1 MVKNRKDEI
10 LSVAYNL
17 FITKGYDNTSV
28 DEIIEKVNIAKGTF
42 YYYFTS
48 KEEMLDEVI
57 NKMIN
62 EEIIEAKKVVLM
74 PIPIEQKVV
83 GIVTS
88 LRPKSNELNI
98 VEALNNENNIK
109 MHMKYNKRIIDEAT
123 IILKDVVLEGIDK
136 DVFNC
141 TNIEERIKLLLKM
154 SNDTF
159 DDNNFTNK
167 DVEVYIDMVEKLLG
181 ANPGTMS
188 FISTLIGGYNE

>member
-109 MHMKYNKRIIDEAT
+109 MHMKYLKRIIDEAT

>member
-136 DVFNC
+136 GVFNC

>member
-98 VEALNNENNIK
+98 VETLNNDNNIK

-136 DVFNC
+136 GIFNC
-141 TNIEERIKLLLKM
+141 TNIEERIKLLLKI

>member
-98 VEALNNENNIK
+98 VETLNNDNNIK

-136 DVFNC
+136 GVFNC

-181 ANPGTMS
+181 ANPSTMR

>member
-74 PIPIEQKVV
+74 PIPIEQKFV

-98 VEALNNENNIK
+98 VETLNNDNNIK

-136 DVFNC
+136 GVFNC

>member
-123 IILKDVVLEGIDK
+123 II
-136 DVFNC
+136 
-141 TNIEERIKLLLKM
+141 
-154 SNDTF
+154 
-159 DDNNFTNK
+159 
-167 DVEVYIDMVEKLLG
+167 
-181 ANPGTMS
+181 
-188 FISTLIGGYNE
+188 

>member
-98 VEALNNENNIK
+98 VETLNNDNNIK

-136 DVFNC
+136 GVFNC

-188 FISTLIGGYNE
+188 FISALIGGYNE

>member
-10 LSVAYNL
+10 LSAAYNL

-98 VEALNNENNIK
+98 VEALNNDNNIK

-136 DVFNC
+136 GVFNC

-181 ANPGTMS
+181 ANPGTMN

>member
-1 MVKNRKDEI
+1 MVKNRKDEF

-74 PIPIEQKVV
+74 PIPIEQKVF

-98 VEALNNENNIK
+98 VETLNNDNNIK

-136 DVFNC
+136 GVFNC

>member
-98 VEALNNENNIK
+98 VEALNNDNNIK

-136 DVFNC
+136 GVFNC

>member
-109 MHMKYNKRIIDEAT
+109 MHMKYNKRIDEAT

-136 DVFNC
+136 EVFNC

>member
-136 DVFNC
+136 EVFNC

>member
-42 YYYFTS
+42 YYYLTS

-136 DVFNC
+136 EVFNC

>member
-88 LRPKSNELNI
+88 LRPKANELNI

-136 DVFNC
+136 EVFNC

>member
-136 DVFNC
+136 EVFNC
-141 TNIEERIKLLLKM
+141 TNIEERIKLLLKK

>member
-1 MVKNRKDEI
+1 
-10 LSVAYNL
+10 
-17 FITKGYDNTSV
+17 
-28 DEIIEKVNIAKGTF
+28 
-42 YYYFTS
+42 
-48 KEEMLDEVI
+48 MLDEVI

-98 VEALNNENNIK
+98 VETLNNDNNIK

>member
-98 VEALNNENNIK
+98 VETLNNDNNIK

-136 DVFNC
+136 EVFNC

>member
-1 MVKNRKDEI
+1 
-10 LSVAYNL
+10 
-17 FITKGYDNTSV
+17 
-28 DEIIEKVNIAKGTF
+28 
-42 YYYFTS
+42 
-48 KEEMLDEVI
+48 MLDEVI

-98 VEALNNENNIK
+98 VETLNNDNNIK

-136 DVFNC
+136 GVFNC

>member
-48 KEEMLDEVI
+48 KDEMLDEVI

-136 DVFNC
+136 EVFNC

>member
-98 VEALNNENNIK
+98 VETLNNDNNIK

>member
-74 PIPIEQKVV
+74 PIPIEHKVV

-98 VEALNNENNIK
+98 VETLNNDNNIK

-136 DVFNC
+136 GVFNC

>member
-62 EEIIEAKKVVLM
+62 EEIIEAKKFVLM

-136 DVFNC
+136 GVFNC

-181 ANPGTMS
+181 ANPSTMR

>member
-1 MVKNRKDEI
+1 MVKNRKDEF

-98 VEALNNENNIK
+98 VETLNNDNNIK

-136 DVFNC
+136 GVFNC

-188 FISTLIGGYNE
+188 FISALIGGYNE

>member
-98 VEALNNENNIK
+98 VETLNNDNNIK

-136 DVFNC
+136 EVFNC

-167 DVEVYIDMVEKLLG
+167 DKYI
-181 ANPGTMS
+181 
-188 FISTLIGGYNE
+188 

>member
-1 MVKNRKDEI
+1 MVKNRKDEF

-98 VEALNNENNIK
+98 VETLNNDNNIK

-136 DVFNC
+136 GVFNC

>member
-10 LSVAYNL
+10 LSVAYIL

-62 EEIIEAKKVVLM
+62 EEIIEAKKFVLM

>member
-109 MHMKYNKRIIDEAT
+109 MHMKYLKRIIDEAT

-136 DVFNC
+136 GVFNC

>member
-42 YYYFTS
+42 YYFFTS

-136 DVFNC
+136 EVFNC

>member
-1 MVKNRKDEI
+1 MIIR
-10 LSVAYNL
+10 
-17 FITKGYDNTSV
+17 GYDNTSV

-98 VEALNNENNIK
+98 VETLNNDNNIK

-136 DVFNC
+136 GVFNC

-181 ANPGTMS
+181 ANPSTMR

>member
-109 MHMKYNKRIIDEAT
+109 MHMKYLKRIIDEAT

-136 DVFNC
+136 EVFNC

>member
-1 MVKNRKDEI
+1 MIIR
-10 LSVAYNL
+10 
-17 FITKGYDNTSV
+17 GYDNTSV

-136 DVFNC
+136 EVFNC

>member
-1 MVKNRKDEI
+1 MVKNWKDEI

-136 DVFNC
+136 EVFNC

>member
-136 DVFNC
+136 EVFNC

-167 DVEVYIDMVEKLLG
+167 DVEVSIDMVEKLLG

>member
-136 DVFNC
+136 EVFNC

-167 DVEVYIDMVEKLLG
+167 DVEVCIDMVEKLLG

>member
-98 VEALNNENNIK
+98 VETLNNDNNIK
-109 MHMKYNKRIIDEAT
+109 MHMKYNKRIIDEDT

-136 DVFNC
+136 GVFNC

-167 DVEVYIDMVEKLLG
+167 DVEVSIDMVEKLLG

>member
-98 VEALNNENNIK
+98 VETLNNDNNIK

-136 DVFNC
+136 GVFNC

>member
-62 EEIIEAKKVVLM
+62 EEKIEDKKVVLM

-136 DVFNC
+136 EVFNC

>member
-98 VEALNNENNIK
+98 VETLNNDNNIK

-136 DVFNC
+136 GVFNC
-141 TNIEERIKLLLKM
+141 TNIEERVKLLLKM

-159 DDNNFTNK
+159 DDNNSTNK

>member
-136 DVFNC
+136 EVFNC
-141 TNIEERIKLLLKM
+141 TNIEERIKLSLKM